1 MVNGLSGQQ
10 VTTDL
15 SLSDTALRPLMDL
28 NPIQPT
34 PMERSTQIYVWR
46 RLIKPP
52 IPPVMGSC
60 LRPARKYSKV
70 PSGLRAAL
78 ASITRNSDIWKVFRS

>member
-15 SLSDTALRPLMDL
+15 SFSDTALRPLMDL

-46 RLIKPP
+46 RLIKPL

-60 LRPARKYSKV
+60 LRPARKHSRV

-78 ASITRNSDIWKVFRS
+78 ASITRNLDIWKVFRS